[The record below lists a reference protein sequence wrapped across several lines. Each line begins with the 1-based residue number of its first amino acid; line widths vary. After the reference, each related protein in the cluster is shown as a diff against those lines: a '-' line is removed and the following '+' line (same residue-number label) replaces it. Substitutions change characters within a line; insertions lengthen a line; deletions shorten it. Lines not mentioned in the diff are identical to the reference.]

1 MGTLQQD
8 LVEAGSTATG
18 ERLVL
23 LTLFLHKNGF
33 YDILDLVRARD
44 VELMPGF
51 DDLGLVEA
59 SFVKYLWSF
68 VNENGFVPGVVVV
81 PEVVLA
87 ARAPIADM
95 VVAPGK
101 RVEKL
106 LQASAGH
113 TCEVSD
119 LGLARL

>member
-18 ERLVL
+18 ERLL
-23 LTLFLHKNGF
+23 LLIFFLHKNGF

-81 PEVVLA
+81 PEVVMA
-87 ARAPIADM
+87 ARARTWWLRRESVLRKCCRHRLDIQVRSRTWA
-95 VVAPGK
+95 
-101 RVEKL
+101 R
-106 LQASAGH
+106 
-113 TCEVSD
+113 
-119 LGLARL
+119 ARL